1 MTQPLNE
8 KLTTEGASMVTAVHR
23 SLPSGDA
30 GEGRGGREGELP
42 VDFHGDIRKTER
54 VC

>member
-30 GEGRGGREGELP
+30 GEEREGELP
-42 VDFHGDIRKTER
+42 VDFHGDIRKKER